1 MLESLSSSGLEQ
13 LGHMLCIFCAW
24 IFWNSQDKRLGRG
37 QNQSWQVIQLG
48 PKQRFCIT
56 ETLEEYHG
64 CLHNMQACSI
74 FRMLWLRCEGL
85 LEKACSISW
94 CCAPSICASTLHWNH
109 GKTPGNARFSYNSNF
124 DSLGFKPASLDL
136 QWTGSPSCR
145 HPATPRC
152 FTQLWC
158 TVI

>member
-37 QNQSWQVIQLG
+37 KNESWQVVQLG

-85 LEKACSISW
+85 DWKRPAAYLDAVRLPYVQ
-94 CCAPSICASTLHWNH
+94 APHIETMAKRQAMQGSATTQILTRSGSNQLHWISSGQDLH
-109 GKTPGNARFSYNSNF
+109 LVGILQLQGVSLSF
-124 DSLGFKPASLDL
+124 D
-136 QWTGSPSCR
+136 
-145 HPATPRC
+145 
-152 FTQLWC
+152 
-158 TVI
+158 V

>member
-24 IFWNSQDKRLGRG
+24 IFWNFDEGKIKAGRSF
-37 QNQSWQVIQLG
+37 NWA
-48 PKQRFCIT
+48 KQRFCIT

-85 LEKACSISW
+85 DWKRPAAYLDAVRLPYVQ
-94 CCAPSICASTLHWNH
+94 APHIETMAKRQAMQGSATTQILTRSGSNQLHWISSGQDLH
-109 GKTPGNARFSYNSNF
+109 LVGILQLQGVSLSF
-124 DSLGFKPASLDL
+124 DV
-136 QWTGSPSCR
+136 Q
-145 HPATPRC
+145 
-152 FTQLWC
+152 
-158 TVI
+158 